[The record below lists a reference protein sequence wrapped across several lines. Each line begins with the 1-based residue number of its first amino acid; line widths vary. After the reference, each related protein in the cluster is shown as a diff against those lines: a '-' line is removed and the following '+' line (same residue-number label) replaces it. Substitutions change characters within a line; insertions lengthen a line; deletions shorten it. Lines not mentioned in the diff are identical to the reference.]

1 MERTAKG
8 KTRRPAAGI
17 QFSPSFYGRISIS
30 SISFSFLHSTV
41 SAAAANANNLKP
53 SAHPQYLAYHTELQI
68 RRRIFSSSSGKKSS
82 WIKRITK
89 ETENMVSWAGLHKN
103 YGVYGVDHL
112 TPII

>member
-1 MERTAKG
+1 MPGANHV
-8 KTRRPAAGI
+8 GI
-17 QFSPSFYGRISIS
+17 RVADCKFGGEF
-30 SISFSFLHSTV
+30 
-41 SAAAANANNLKP
+41 
-53 SAHPQYLAYHTELQI
+53 
-68 RRRIFSSSSGKKSS
+68 FSSSSGKKSS